1 MGSDKQLIF
10 YFILFYLLLLLLFF
24 CMLTFDMIS
33 ILSYLQIDKNVEVHA

>member
-10 YFILFYLLLLLLFF
+10 FFIFYLLLLLLFF

>member
-10 YFILFYLLLLLLFF
+10 YFLLFFLLLLFF

-33 ILSYLQIDKNVEVHA
+33 ILFYLQIDKNVEVHA